1 MRQSATNIQA
11 KKNLAIN
18 MQNLDISEVSGG
30 RYWIVNIRN
39 KTHATDLIFI

>member
-18 MQNLDISEVSGG
+18 MQNLDISEVPGG
-30 RYWIVNIRN
+30 RY
-39 KTHATDLIFI
+39 